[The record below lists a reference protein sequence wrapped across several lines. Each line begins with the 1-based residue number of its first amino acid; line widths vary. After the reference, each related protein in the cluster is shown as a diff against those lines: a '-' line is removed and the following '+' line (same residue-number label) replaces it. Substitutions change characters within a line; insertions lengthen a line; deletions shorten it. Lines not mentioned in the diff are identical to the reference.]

1 MVRAA
6 SDCPASMYLPIEQ
19 PSVPFAHNA
28 HLECTRGDQT
38 RADDFEAS
46 STVCFDIQSWR
57 NGWKIERGLWF
68 LQNKR
73 EAGNDCVL
81 EAFASSKR
89 LKHTATLENRNG
101 NLYARHQDDG
111 GPFPSRPAGH

>member
-1 MVRAA
+1 
-6 SDCPASMYLPIEQ
+6 
-19 PSVPFAHNA
+19 
-28 HLECTRGDQT
+28 
-38 RADDFEAS
+38 
-46 STVCFDIQSWR
+46 
-57 NGWKIERGLWF
+57 

-89 LKHTATLENRNG
+89 LKHTATLEDRNG

-111 GPFPSRPAGH
+111 